1 MKYLLNIPNISKL
14 EKKYVSDV
22 LEKNWLSINGFHT
35 KIFEKKFAKLTGRKY
50 SLAVQS
56 GTAALHLA
64 MKTLNCGIDDNVIIP
79 DYTCVSS
86 ISSVVQCNSTPIIV
100 DIEKD
105 TLGIDYNL
113 LEKTIK
119 KYKPKALQL
128 VHVYGYPAR
137 DTIKICKLCK
147 KYDIY
152 LIEDASESLG
162 AEIKGKKIGSFGD
175 ISIFSTRSEKM
186 IGVGEGGIISTDNSF
201 LFKKICRLASRNAPF
216 RGKKDSYSKKYYAL
230 GEGYNYLMPHLLGA
244 VGRAQVEKF
253 NSNTLVKKRKVGYL
267 YRKYFEQNNEF
278 FLTQKILKDNKVS
291 FWLNS
296 VYFKN
301 LSKIKVIKLGEF
313 LQKKGVEVRSGF
325 WPMSRLENFNSEYIK
340 KTNSVSQEM
349 FEKTLVLPSNINLK
363 DQDIR
368 YIYSLIDG
376 YLKR

>member
-1 MKYLLNIPNISKL
+1 MKYLLNTPNITQL
-14 EKKYVSDV
+14 EKKYVSNV
-22 LEKNWLSINGFHT
+22 LLTNWLSINGFHT
-35 KIFEKKFAKLTGRKY
+35 KIFEKKFSKLIERKY

-64 MKTLNCGIDDNVIIP
+64 MKALNCGENDNVIIP

-86 ISSVVQCNSTPIIV
+86 ISSVAQCNSTPIII
-100 DIEKD
+100 DIEKE
-105 TLGIDYNL
+105 TLGIDFNL

-147 KYDIY
+147 KYNIY
-152 LIEDASESLG
+152 VIEDASESLG
-162 AEIKGKKIGSFGD
+162 AEIDNKKIGSFGD
-175 ISIFSTRSEKM
+175 VSIFSTRSEKM
-186 IGVGEGGIISTDNSF
+186 IGVGEGGIISTDNSL
-201 LFKKICRLASRNAPF
+201 LFKKICRLASRNAPY
-216 RGKKDSYSKKYYAL
+216 RGKKDSYWKKYYAL

-253 NSNTLVKKRKVGYL
+253 NSNTLVKKRKVGQL
-267 YRKYFEQNNEF
+267 YRKYFNENTKF
-278 FLTQKILKDNKVS
+278 YLTQKLLKNHKIS

-296 VYFKN
+296 VFFRN
-301 LSKIKVIKLGEF
+301 LSKNKVIKLGEY

-325 WPMSRLENFNSEYIK
+325 WPMSKLENFNSKYIK
-340 KTNSVSQEM
+340 KKNSVSQEM

-363 DQDIR
+363 DRDVR
-368 YIYSLIDG
+368 HIYSLIDG
-376 YLKR
+376 FLKK